1 MTAIADSGRY
11 IVLVIDDA
19 PETLG
24 LVSDALEGGGMT
36 VLVARS
42 GEEGLRLTQRVR
54 PDVILLDAMMPGMDG
69 FETCRRLKAPPIS
82 ETAPVI
88 FMTGLTE
95 AEHILAGLNAG
106 GVDYVTKPV
115 VVDELIARIT
125 RHVMNARAI
134 QSARTALDYAG
145 QMVIAVLPDGH
156 LSWGTAGA
164 LDEIGGEFPSGCA
177 SDRLQGW
184 LAEVARLPVSQAR
197 PLMLGEMTLAL
208 IGFAEGELMIRLRS
222 GGGQSENQRLASGFG
237 LTAREAEVLLW
248 LSHGK
253 TNRDIADILSVSART
268 VNKHLEQVFHKMGVD
283 NRTSAA
289 VLADRV
295 LQSGALPQSPQ
306 GSGPP

>member
-1 MTAIADSGRY
+1 MTGETEGRRY

-24 LVSDALEGGGMT
+24 LVSDALEGNGMT

-42 GEEGLRLTQRVR
+42 GEEGLRLTRRVQ

-69 FETCRRLKAPPIS
+69 FETCRRLKTPPIS
-82 ETAPVI
+82 ESAPVI

-95 AEHILAGLNAG
+95 GEHILAGLRAG

-134 QSARTALDYAG
+134 QMARAALDYTG
-145 QMVIAVLPDGH
+145 QNVIGVLPDGR
-156 LSWGTAGA
+156 LSWGTRGA
-164 LDEIGGEFPSGCA
+164 LARIGADFAEGRA
-177 SDRLQGW
+177 SDRLRGW
-184 LAEVARLPVSQAR
+184 LDEVARMPVSQAR
-197 PLMLGEMTLAL
+197 PLVLGALTLTL
-208 IGFAEGELMIRLRS
+208 IGLAEGELMIRLRAAV
-222 GGGQSENQRLASGFG
+222 GQAENQRLAEGFG

-289 VLADRV
+289 VMADRV
-295 LQSGALPQSPQ
+295 LQAG
-306 GSGPP
+306 

>member
-1 MTAIADSGRY
+1 MRADNSAPVTPGRY

-24 LVSDALEGGGMT
+24 LVSDALENDGMT

-42 GEEGLRLTQRVR
+42 GEEGIRLTQRVR
-54 PDVILLDAMMPGMDG
+54 PDVILLDALMPGMDG

-82 ETAPVI
+82 EAAPVI

-95 AEHILAGLNAG
+95 PEHILSGLRAG

-115 VVDELIARIT
+115 VIDELIARIT

-134 QSARTALDYAG
+134 QSARAALDYAD
-145 QMVIAVLPDGH
+145 QSVLAMLADGR
-156 LSWGTAGA
+156 LSWGTQSA
-164 LDEIGGEFPSGCA
+164 
-177 SDRLQGW
+177 
-184 LAEVARLPVSQAR
+184 LAEIENMRGAPLFDGDHATGPLRDWLLEMANVPVSQAR
-197 PLMLGEMTLAL
+197 PLFIEELTLTM
-208 IGFAEGELMIRLRS
+208 IGFAEGELMVRLRS
-222 GGGQSENQRLASGFG
+222 GSGLPDDQRLLTAFG

-289 VLADRV
+289 VMADRV
-295 LQSGALPQSPQ
+295 LQSS
-306 GSGPP
+306 

>member
-1 MTAIADSGRY
+1 MTDVTEPGRF

-95 AEHILAGLNAG
+95 AEHILAGLRAG

-134 QSARTALDYAG
+134 HSARAALDYAG
-145 QMVIAVLPDGH
+145 QTVIAVLPDGR
-156 LSWGTAGA
+156 LSWGTRSA
-164 LDEIGGEFPSGCA
+164 LDEIGGEFPEGRA
-177 SDRLQGW
+177 GDRLRPW
-184 LAEVARLPVSQAR
+184 LAEVAEMPVSQAR
-197 PLMLGEMTLAL
+197 PLQLGAVTLTL
-208 IGFAEGELMIRLRS
+208 IGLAEGEMMIRLRT
-222 GGGQSENQRLASGFG
+222 GGGQSENQRLSEGFG

-289 VLADRV
+289 VMADRV
-295 LQSGALPQSPQ
+295 LQGA
-306 GSGPP
+306 

>member
-1 MTAIADSGRY
+1 MNAATDNGRY

-82 ETAPVI
+82 ESAPVI

-125 RHVMNARAI
+125 RHMMNARAI
-134 QSARTALDYAG
+134 QSARAALDYAG
-145 QMVIAVLPDGH
+145 QMVIAVLPDGRM
-156 LSWGTAGA
+156 AGCP
-164 LDEIGGEFPSGCA
+164 G
-177 SDRLQGW
+177 
-184 LAEVARLPVSQAR
+184 ARRAPWV
-197 PLMLGEMTLAL
+197 
-208 IGFAEGELMIRLRS
+208 
-222 GGGQSENQRLASGFG
+222 
-237 LTAREAEVLLW
+237 
-248 LSHGK
+248 
-253 TNRDIADILSVSART
+253 
-268 VNKHLEQVFHKMGVD
+268 
-283 NRTSAA
+283 
-289 VLADRV
+289 
-295 LQSGALPQSPQ
+295 
-306 GSGPP
+306 